1 MKKVVIAVDS
11 FKGCL
16 SSSDIAKAVAEG
28 IHHVI
33 PGCEVIK
40 VPIADG
46 GEGTVEALTQA
57 THGQVI
63 TIPVHNPFMQPI
75 QASYGITGDGQTAVI
90 EMSAASGLDLIPRK
104 EGNVMHTTTY
114 GTGELIADAV
124 DRGCRNFIIGVG
136 GSATNDAGVG
146 MMQALGVRFTDD
158 NGNEVEKGGK
168 VLSAICHIDT
178 RSQLPELSAC
188 TFHIATDV
196 TNPFFG
202 PQGAAHIFGP
212 QKGGNEMQ
220 VEALDKGMKHLA
232 DLILETTGRDI
243 SDLPGAG
250 AGGGMGGGCVAFL
263 QAKISSGI
271 ELITEYIRFKEIIRE
286 ADLVITGEGRIDRQ
300 TLFGKVP
307 VGIAH
312 IAASQHIPVIAITGQ
327 VETDAETDK
336 QLLQAGLSAIF
347 PIHPAP
353 VSLEEAMHPNYAF
366 RNIRRTIEQ
375 TCRTLLIFVNK
386 KDINTDHKI

>member
-1 MKKVVIAVDS
+1 MKKIVIAVDS

-16 SSSDIAKAVAEG
+16 SSSDIAEAVAEG
-28 IHHVI
+28 IGHVI

-46 GEGTVEALTQA
+46 GEGTVEALTHA
-57 THGQVI
+57 TRGQII
-63 TIPVHNPFMQPI
+63 TIPVHNPLMQPI

-90 EMSAASGLDLIPRK
+90 EMSTASGLDLIPRK

-124 DRGCRNFIIGVG
+124 GRGCRNFIIGVG

-158 NGNEVEKGGK
+158 NGYEVEKGGK
-168 VLSAICHIDT
+168 ILSSISHIDI
-178 RSQLPELSAC
+178 RNQLPGLSAC

-196 TNPFFG
+196 TNPFYG

-212 QKGGNEMQ
+212 QKGGNKIQ
-220 VEALDKGMKHLA
+220 IDTLDEGMKHLA
-232 DLILETTGRDI
+232 ALIHETTGRDI

-250 AGGGMGGGCVAFL
+250 AGGGMGGGCAAFL

-271 ELITEYIRFKEIIRE
+271 ELITEYIRFDEIIRE
-286 ADLVITGEGRIDRQ
+286 ADLVITGEGKIDRQ

-307 VGIAH
+307 VGIAR
-312 IAASQHIPVIAITGQ
+312 IAASQHIPVIAIAGQ
-327 VETDAETDK
+327 VETDAETAGEL
-336 QLLQAGLSAIF
+336 QQAGLSAIF

-353 VSLEEAMHPNYAF
+353 VSLEEAMQPDYAF
-366 RNIRRTIEQ
+366 RNIRRTVEQ
-375 TCRTLLIFVNK
+375 VCFLFTVSR
-386 KDINTDHKI
+386 